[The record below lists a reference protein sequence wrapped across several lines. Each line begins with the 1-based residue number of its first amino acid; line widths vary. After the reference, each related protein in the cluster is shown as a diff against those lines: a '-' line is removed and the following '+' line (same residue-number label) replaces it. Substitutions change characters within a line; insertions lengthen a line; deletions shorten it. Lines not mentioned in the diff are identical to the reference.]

1 MQVGANV
8 EKEREK
14 NRRGMPVKV
23 AGDARQ
29 GPVLPLIDK
38 LESY

>member
-1 MQVGANV
+1 VKRENE
-8 EKEREK
+8 EKERE
-14 NRRGMPVKV
+14 MLVEV